1 MIASW
6 PVGVRFQGDTMRYMI
21 LPLFML
27 CSCSAINTK
36 LGLADDNPIEE
47 IGEAVIEAKTGLDI
61 DLTPGSPE

>member
-1 MIASW
+1 
-6 PVGVRFQGDTMRYMI
+6 MRYMI

-36 LGLADDNPIEE
+36 LGLSDDNPIEE

>member
-1 MIASW
+1 
-6 PVGVRFQGDTMRYMI
+6 MRYMI

-36 LGLADDNPIEE
+36 LGLQDENYGEELIEE
-47 IGEAVIEAKTGLDI
+47 AIELKTGLDI